1 MVNAVIALARRHHVA
16 VTLICGIAHH
26 FEREGAE
33 TITVSKG
40 AGSADFKLV
49 NLIASG
55 DIVVTQDY
63 GLAAMCLARMARI
76 LRTAG
81 VYSLHKNRGGAIWL
95 WGVHRTQFVI

>member
-1 MVNAVIALARRHHVA
+1 MRILIDADGCPVVNAVIALARRHHVA
-16 VTLICGIAHH
+16 VTLICDIAHH

-55 DIVVTQDY
+55 DIVVTQD
-63 GLAAMCLARMARI
+63 
-76 LRTAG
+76 
-81 VYSLHKNRGGAIWL
+81 
-95 WGVHRTQFVI
+95 